1 MCMFEVRRNGDA
13 SQDRPDRCEE
23 RAECFAC
30 VAFEEYN
37 FGRFNSVGV
46 IESPRTE
53 NVVVVLPL
61 LALNDHALRGCYNV
75 FV

>member
-1 MCMFEVRRNGDA
+1 MFEVRRNGDA

-37 FGRFNSVGV
+37 FRRFDGVGDNR
-46 IESPRTE
+46 ESE
-53 NVVVVLPL
+53 NGE
-61 LALNDHALRGCYNV
+61 RGGGV
-75 FV
+75 AIVSFE